1 MLRRLIAVAVGSA
14 VFLSP
19 AVPAA
24 EVQAT
29 PVTKVVTS
37 QTAVRK
43 ITTVTTV
50 AAIPTAV
57 RPSSRPI
64 NLRIPGT
71 YHGYP
76 RRKYFARHYILRA
89 YGWRVGQFG
98 CLNRLWTKESNW
110 GIKIP
115 RPSGPGGIPQ
125 ALPATKM
132 KRFGNMYHFRVQIVW
147 GAWYIKHRW
156 HSPCRAWAHS
166 RSHNWY

>member
-43 ITTVTTV
+43 ITTVTRV

-76 RRKYFARHYILRA
+76 RRKYFARHYILLKYRWGA
-89 YGWRVGQFG
+89 GQFG
-98 CLNRLWTKESNW
+98 CFNKIMTRESNW
-110 GIKIP
+110 GIKIK
-115 RPSGPGGIPQ
+115 RMSGPGGIGQ
-125 ALPATKM
+125 ANPASKM
-132 KRFGNMYHFRVQIVW
+132 RRFGNPYHFRVQIVW
-147 GAWYIKHRW
+147 AAFYIKHRF
-156 HSPCRAWAHS
+156 HSPCGAWRFW
-166 RSHNWY
+166 RSHHWY